1 MSNSI
6 RWAADAWEAG
16 RVRDEVDDTLEW
28 PETGQD
34 DGLAPVKG
42 LVLGIAVSLAFWIVL
57 LAAAWV
63 LS

>member
-16 RVRDEVDDTLEW
+16 RVRDEDDDTREG

-34 DGLAPVKG
+34 DGLDGFRG
-42 LVLGIAVSLAFWIVL
+42 LMVGLAAATAFWLVL

>member
-6 RWAADAWEAG
+6 RWAADAWESS
-16 RVRDEVDDTLEW
+16 RMKDDPHDTSEW

-42 LVLGIAVSLAFWIVL
+42 LVLGIAVSLVFWIVL